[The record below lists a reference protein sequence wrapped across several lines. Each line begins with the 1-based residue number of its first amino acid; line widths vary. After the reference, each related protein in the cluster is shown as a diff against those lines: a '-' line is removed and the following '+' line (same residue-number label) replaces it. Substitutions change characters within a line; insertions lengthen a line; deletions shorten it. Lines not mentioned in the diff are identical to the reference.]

1 MIKNTSL
8 IIALQNDLHKV
19 YIEIDALKTL
29 IHDTK
34 YVFNYCF
41 TE

>member
-1 MIKNTSL
+1 MIQNISL
-8 IIALQNDLHKV
+8 IIASRNDLHRV
-19 YIEIDALKTL
+19 YVEIDALKIL

>member
-1 MIKNTSL
+1 MIQNASL
-8 IIALQNDLHKV
+8 IIALQNYLHRV
-19 YIEIDALKTL
+19 YIEIDAIKIL

>member
-1 MIKNTSL
+1 MIQNMSL
-8 IIALQNDLHKV
+8 IIASQNDLHRV
-19 YIEIDALKTL
+19 YIELDALKTL